1 MIASKRDRQKLVQVE
16 AEISR
21 VMEILENKDTEI
33 VLAADK
39 INQTKQN
46 VKQLQVSRISQKFF
60 NDSCAV
66 RFIWSKYDDN
76 MTNSRHIDISY
87 LGAV

>member
-1 MIASKRDRQKLVQVE
+1 MKMIASKRDRQKLVQVE

-33 VLAADK
+33 VLAADR

-46 VKQLQVSRISQKFF
+46 VKQLQVSRISKKIF
-60 NDSCAV
+60 NDSCAFHLV
-66 RFIWSKYDDN
+66 QI
-76 MTNSRHIDISY
+76 
-87 LGAV
+87 